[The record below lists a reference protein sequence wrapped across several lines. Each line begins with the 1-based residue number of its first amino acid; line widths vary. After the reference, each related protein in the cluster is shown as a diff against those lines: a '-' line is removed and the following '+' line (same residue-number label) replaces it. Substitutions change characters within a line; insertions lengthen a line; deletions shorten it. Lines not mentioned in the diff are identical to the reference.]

1 MKTGIKKVLACVLAL
16 GMLAGCSAKTE
27 TYTGTG
33 KGFGGDVT
41 VTITVDSN
49 GKITAVES
57 TGEKET
63 EAIGGA
69 ALATLDANL
78 LEAQSAEFDG
88 VAGATLTSNGYKEAA
103 AAAIAQSKGEEEN
116 LEISFKPGT
125 YTGKGKGYNGEVVA
139 DVTFTESGIESI
151 EVTQTAETAHVG
163 DVAYDIMVPEIIEY
177 TSTGVDGVS
186 GATLHQTL

>member
-1 MKTGIKKVLACVLAL
+1 MRSCTWYVGRLFCKDGNIHR
-16 GMLAGCSAKTE
+16 
-27 TYTGTG
+27 YRQR
-33 KGFGGDVT
+33 FRGDVT

-139 DVTFTESGIESI
+139 RCNIYGIRYRINRS
-151 EVTQTAETAHVG
+151 
-163 DVAYDIMVPEIIEY
+163 Y
-177 TSTGVDGVS
+177 TDS
-186 GATLHQTL
+186 